1 MVAARSGIAETTPP
15 PTPSS
20 KEEGALSAK
29 LVFLGKLAD
38 LAGIAELEVQSAPLQ
53 DILALLPAPLAMALL
68 DERVRFALNG
78 ELIGERVLVLGQGDE
93 LAFLPP
99 VSGG

>member
-1 MVAARSGIAETTPP
+1 M
-15 PTPSS
+15 
-20 KEEGALSAK
+20 AK

-38 LAGIAELEVQSAPLQ
+38 VAGAAEREVAPGLLADV
-53 DILALLPAPLAMALL
+53 LALLPVPLAVALL
-68 DERVRFALNG
+68 DERVRLALNG
-78 ELIGERVLVLGQGDE
+78 ELIAHPEAIELQAGDE

>member
-1 MVAARSGIAETTPP
+1 MAR
-15 PTPSS
+15 
-20 KEEGALSAK
+20 

-38 LAGIAELEVQSAPLQ
+38 IAGAGEIVVAPGALQ
-53 DILALLPAPLAMALL
+53 DILATLPAPLAVALL

-78 ELIGERVLVLGQGDE
+78 ELLSQRAVELGEGDE

>member
-1 MVAARSGIAETTPP
+1 M
-15 PTPSS
+15 
-20 KEEGALSAK
+20 AK

-38 LAGIAELEVQSAPLQ
+38 VAGGGELAVAPGK
-53 DILALLPAPLAMALL
+53 LADVLARLPAPLAVALL
-68 DERVRFALNG
+68 DERVRLALNG
-78 ELIGERVLVLGQGDE
+78 EVIAHPEGIVLGEGDE